1 MTNEDLADHLST
13 VVFDTIEKDKTLI
26 KQNIAEAIL
35 KELMFRMKD
44 EVVYSP
50 LDEMIRRKTTP
61 EPRKPIAPSLPCR
74 FGGVTQVPVSGK
86 QVLAELDKAA
96 AERRARR
103 ELRRLWQSAQECG
116 EESRRFYALG

>member
-1 MTNEDLADHLST
+1 MTNEELADHLST

-61 EPRKPIAPSLPCR
+61 EPRKPIAPSLPCG
-74 FGGVTQVPVSGK
+74 FSGVTQVPVSGK

-103 ELRRLWQSAQECG
+103 EYEELRRNLRRSAAK
-116 EESRRFYALG
+116 SLAVFMR

>member
-1 MTNEDLADHLST
+1 MTNEDLANHLAT

-35 KELMFRMKD
+35 KELLFRMKD

-50 LDEMIRRKTTP
+50 LDEMCRQT
-61 EPRKPIAPSLPCR
+61 IAPNPLYDPKE
-74 FGGVTQVPVSGK
+74 GMVPYVPAPVSGR

-96 AERRARR
+96 AERRALKEYKKFCRVR
-103 ELRRLWQSAQECG
+103 GGATIG
-116 EESRRFYALG
+116 GAKF